1 MKLIWGIVIAVFVA
15 NCAVNQ
21 GARITFHEMPK
32 TLGKTVGD
40 FERLS
45 KRRLIHVSRC
55 EMGTSSHRCWPRE
68 CDTSSD
74 EAISFWPPFENTP
87 KVIVSFG
94 MLDVDN
100 SHNLRVNSSADDVTV
115 GGFTLHYNSWYT
127 TIVWNYKL
135 IWIACD

>member
-21 GARITFHEMPK
+21 GARITFLEMPK

-40 FERLS
+40 SERLA
-45 KRRLIHVSRC
+45 KRRLTAVSRC
-55 EMGTSSHRCWPRE
+55 VMGSSTHYCWPSQ

-74 EAISFWPPFENTP
+74 EAISFQLPFENTP
-87 KVIVSFG
+87 NVIVSFG
-94 MLDVDN
+94 MLDVD
-100 SHNLRVNSSADDVTV
+100 STRNLRVNSSADDVDEE
-115 GGFTLHYNSWYT
+115 GFTLHFNTWAN